1 MYLFSYTFKLR
12 SCLLGYFSV
21 FLNFFILW
29 VRCFAR
35 VHVCMLAA
43 CVPVAYRNKRASN
56 LELELQRAVSCR
68 TVAGASPRRAA
79 SILNYSAS
87 FLTSESWG
95 LHRRG
100 QVIS

>member
-1 MYLFSYTFKLR
+1 MYLFLYTFKLR

-35 VHVCMLAA
+35 VHVCVLAT
-43 CVPVAYRNKRASN
+43 CVPVAYRNQKRASD
-56 LELELQRAVSCR
+56 LELESQRAVSCR

-79 SILNYSAS
+79 GTLNYSTS
-87 FLTSESWG
+87 FPTSVLG
-95 LHRRG
+95 PR
-100 QVIS
+100 